1 MHTYSKKIS
10 FFRAQR
16 GFTLIELVVVIVI
29 LGILAA
35 TALPKFIDVS
45 GEARVAA
52 TAGVAGALGSSS
64 AINYSTSLAKG
75 AINGVA
81 VSSSTAATPGISD
94 TSPGCTD
101 AVALLLVP
109 GVAFG
114 STSANAANQYAVT
127 GTSPAANI
135 GASSACTVTNN
146 SSGGTGTFVLYVT
159 K

>member
-1 MHTYSKKIS
+1 MNSSMKNIS
-10 FFRAQR
+10 AARAHG

-45 GEARVAA
+45 SEARVAA

-75 AINGVA
+75 AINGAPV
-81 VSSSTAATPGISD
+81 VSASITPGISD
-94 TSPGCTD
+94 TSGGCSNAT
-101 AVALLLVP
+101 ALLLVP

-114 STSANAANQYAVT
+114 PASAKTNQYDVAT
-127 GTSPAANI
+127 AAGQATI
-135 GASSACTVTNN
+135 GEVQTCTVVNVQN
-146 SSGGTGTFVLYVT
+146 SALSGTFALYT
-159 K
+159 AK